1 MDERVGGYMSF
12 DVQARYELM
21 CRASQLVSAQD
32 GNELLITEQLTAL
45 HKLIQQDLSALA
57 RSGSPDNFAD
67 ILRNFGLEL
76 ERFREFCEFPDLAQK
91 VVVGFGGAFSAGK
104 SSLINAL
111 LGKKRLVTEVS
122 PTTSLPT
129 YLLHGVKEEITA
141 LNLFQRRLNLSQDEF
156 LSLTHDEKE
165 SYGSQIG
172 ALLRSAFMTTPDFA
186 WRNLALLDTPGY
198 SKPESKDWNARTDE
212 QIARAQLNSAQFIV
226 WVVSIDGGTI
236 SEDDLNFLVSLR
248 ADIPRLVVLTHADKK
263 TPSDV
268 VEVVNAVRQ
277 TLGDRALAVL
287 DVIAVTK
294 HTKKRDF
301 PIEPVLVWLSKWNT
315 VPRALTFA
323 KNFKREFTSYARFIE
338 AEQRVA
344 YLRLNRLN
352 RILALTDSSDVRT
365 DAEELQHV
373 AQAELQRLEILA
385 GELHGLRQVFFK
397 RLKVIGDAVGIPL
410 PEPEEIDLLDIQGVD
425 LLALL
430 QKERETRGKKEE
442 DYSRYWRSLLALET
456 PSHVAKILR
465 RTVDVSK
472 LQRMLP

>member
-1 MDERVGGYMSF
+1 M
-12 DVQARYELM
+12 
-21 CRASQLVSAQD
+21 
-32 GNELLITEQLTAL
+32 
-45 HKLIQQDLSALA
+45 
-57 RSGSPDNFAD
+57 
-67 ILRNFGLEL
+67 
-76 ERFREFCEFPDLAQK
+76 
-91 VVVGFGGAFSAGK
+91 
-104 SSLINAL
+104 
-111 LGKKRLVTEVS
+111 
-122 PTTSLPT
+122 
-129 YLLHGVKEEITA
+129 
-141 LNLFQRRLNLSQDEF
+141 
-156 LSLTHDEKE
+156 
-165 SYGSQIG
+165 
-172 ALLRSAFMTTPDFA
+172 
-186 WRNLALLDTPGY
+186 
-198 SKPESKDWNARTDE
+198 
-212 QIARAQLNSAQFIV
+212 
-226 WVVSIDGGTI
+226 
-236 SEDDLNFLVSLR
+236 
-248 ADIPRLVVLTHADKK
+248 
-263 TPSDV
+263 
-268 VEVVNAVRQ
+268 
-277 TLGDRALAVL
+277 
-287 DVIAVTK
+287 
-294 HTKKRDF
+294 
-301 PIEPVLVWLSKWNT
+301 WLSKWNT